1 MSDCLLE
8 SPSGAMGATADVCL
22 AEGGKPS
29 FDLPNPRN
37 RGPSEMRMETR
48 MASQLGI
55 DRGGLVLVLRVKRIA
70 SY

>member
-1 MSDCLLE
+1 
-8 SPSGAMGATADVCL
+8 MGATADVCL

-48 MASQLGI
+48 MASRLGI
-55 DRGGLVLVLRVKRIA
+55 DRGGLVLGPALPELHLFDVA
-70 SY
+70 H